1 MAKAADKQEKPAA
14 EAAPAKSKK
23 LMIIIVV
30 ALVLVLA
37 VGGGVTFL
45 LLKKSKAANEDGE
58 PEVKH
63 HDVKPVFVKLESFTV
78 KLQPDE
84 GKQEQQFMQTVPELK
99 VRDALVAEKAKT
111 YMPEIR
117 HNVLLL
123 LSSRKPSE
131 LTTPQGMEKLSQDI
145 RSVTNKI
152 LDEGGKKSDKGGKG
166 KEKDKDKENADHGS
180 VDPEDAVQAV
190 LFSTFIVQ

>member
-1 MAKAADKQEKPAA
+1 MAKAADKQEKQAA
-14 EAAPAKSKK
+14 EAAPPKSKK
-23 LMIIIVV
+23 LLVIIIV
-30 ALVLVLA
+30 ALVVVLA
-37 VGGGVTFL
+37 LGGGAAFL
-45 LLKKSKAANEDGE
+45 ILKKAKAAADDGE
-58 PEVKH
+58 TEVKH
-63 HDVKPVFVKLESFTV
+63 HDAKPVFVKLESFTV

-99 VRDALVAEKAKT
+99 VRDAVIAEKAKI

-117 HNVLLL
+117 HNILLL

-131 LTTPQGMEKLSQDI
+131 LATPQGMETLSSDI
-145 RSVTNKI
+145 RTVTNKI
-152 LDEGGKKSDKGGKG
+152 LDDGAKKPADKKGKKDDHAEKG
-166 KEKDKDKENADHGS
+166 A

>member
-1 MAKAADKQEKPAA
+1 MAKAPDKQEKAAA
-14 EAAPAKSKK
+14 EPAPVKSKK
-23 LMIIIVV
+23 LLVIIVAV
-30 ALVLVLA
+30 LVLVL
-37 VGGGVTFL
+37 VLGGGAAFL
-45 LLKKSKAANEDGE
+45 LLKKSKAAAEDGE

-84 GKQEQQFMQTVPELK
+84 GKTEQQFMQTVPELK
-99 VRDALVAEKAKT
+99 VRDALIAEKAKT

-131 LTTPQGMEKLSQDI
+131 LGTPQGLEQLSQDI
-145 RSVTNKI
+145 RVVTNKI
-152 LDEGGKKSDKGGKG
+152 LSEGEKKSDKGKG
-166 KEKDKDKENADHGS
+166 KEKDKEHDTGK

>member
-1 MAKAADKQEKPAA
+1 MAKAPDKQEKPAA
-14 EAAPAKSKK
+14 EAAPVKSKK
-23 LMIIIVV
+23 LVIIVV
-30 ALVLVLA
+30 IALVVVLA
-37 VGGGVTFL
+37 LGGGVAFL
-45 LLKKSKAANEDGE
+45 LLKKSKAAGEDGE
-58 PEVKH
+58 TEVKH

-99 VRDALVAEKAKT
+99 VRDAIIAEKAKT

-117 HNVLLL
+117 HNILLL
-123 LSSRKPSE
+123 LSSRRPSE
-131 LTTPQGMEKLSQDI
+131 LATPQGMETLSLDI

-152 LDEGGKKSDKGGKG
+152 LDDGTKKPAEKG
-166 KEKDKDKENADHGS
+166 KEPADKNKI
-180 VDPEDAVQAV
+180 DPDDAVQAV

>member
-1 MAKAADKQEKPAA
+1 MAKAPDKQEKQAA

-23 LMIIIVV
+23 LVIIIVV

-37 VGGGVTFL
+37 IGGGVTFL
-45 LLKKSKAANEDGE
+45 LLKKSRTAADDGE
-58 PEVKH
+58 SDVKQH
-63 HDVKPVFVKLESFTV
+63 EVKPVFVKLESFTV

-99 VRDALVAEKAKT
+99 VRDALIAEKAKT

-117 HNVLLL
+117 HNILLL
-123 LSSRKPSE
+123 LSSRRPSD
-131 LTTPQGMEKLSQDI
+131 LATPQGMEKLSVDI
-145 RSVTNKI
+145 RNVTNNI
-152 LDEGGKKSDKGGKG
+152 LDDGAKKPAEKGKAPADKGK
-166 KEKDKDKENADHGS
+166 
-180 VDPEDAVQAV
+180 VDPDDAVQAV

>member
-1 MAKAADKQEKPAA
+1 MV
-14 EAAPAKSKK
+14 
-23 LMIIIVV
+23 LIIIIG
-30 ALVLVLA
+30 LVLVLIL
-37 VGGGVTFL
+37 GGGAAFL
-45 LLKKSKAANEDGE
+45 LLKKSKAAGEDGE
-58 PEVKH
+58 TEVKH

-99 VRDALVAEKAKT
+99 VRDALIAEKAKT

-117 HNVLLL
+117 HNILLL
-123 LSSRKPSE
+123 LSSRRPSE
-131 LTTPQGMEKLSQDI
+131 LATPQGMEKLSMDI

-152 LDEGGKKSDKGGKG
+152 LDEGTKKPAEKG
-166 KEKDKDKENADHGS
+166 KESSETGK
-180 VDPEDAVQAV
+180 VDPDDAVQAV

>member
-1 MAKAADKQEKPAA
+1 MAKAPDKQEKPVA

-23 LMIIIVV
+23 LVLLLIIG
-30 ALVLVLA
+30 LVLILIL
-37 VGGGVTFL
+37 GGGTAFL
-45 LLKKSKAANEDGE
+45 LLKKSKAAAEDGE
-58 PEVKH
+58 VEAK

-99 VRDALVAEKAKT
+99 VRDALIAEKAKT

-117 HNVLLL
+117 HNILLL
-123 LSSRKPSE
+123 LSSRRPSE
-131 LTTPQGMEKLSQDI
+131 LATPQGMEKLSADI
-145 RSVTNKI
+145 RGVTNKI
-152 LDEGGKKSDKGGKG
+152 LGDGAKRPADKGRESADKG
-166 KEKDKDKENADHGS
+166 K
-180 VDPEDAVQAV
+180 VDPDDAVQAV